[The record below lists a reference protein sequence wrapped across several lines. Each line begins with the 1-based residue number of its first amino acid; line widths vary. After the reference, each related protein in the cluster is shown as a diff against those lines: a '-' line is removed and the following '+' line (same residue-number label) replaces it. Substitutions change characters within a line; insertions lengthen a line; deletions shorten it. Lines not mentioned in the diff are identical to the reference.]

1 MGETKKWEKATH
13 ASVESEPREATE
25 AHRESE
31 AEAEAEE
38 ESVAREEPDL
48 LSLDDLFAGA
58 QGSSCSIDGTCD

>member
-1 MGETKKWEKATH
+1 MGETKKWGKTTH

-25 AHRESE
+25 AHRES
-31 AEAEAEE
+31 EAEAEE